1 MFCYKWVSCGD
12 LLRFNFEKC
21 QSLLV
26 NVYGVKSADSA
37 VCTLNLL
44 SCDARKKEWTFV
56 LSEL

>member
-44 SCDARKKEWTFV
+44 SYDARKKE
-56 LSEL
+56 